1 MPARGIFGRTVKVRL
16 VEISGD
22 VGVKAGLEQNPVAA
36 VIGIAPADS
45 GFVADLLGDGVPV
58 LFPLFPLAGA
68 EDDDLAHGLMA
79 EWPAV
84 ADALAR
90 RIKADGRDD
99 LLLLADDETDGRL
112 DVLASALA
120 GTAISYRRGDDRSV
134 GEAGTVLLLPGAGS
148 APSWI
153 SRLRR
158 GTVLYGLAEDFAAH
172 HSKLA
177 GAGIRYRLA
186 VQGTSVASLAVAAQL
201 GVVEAHAVMASHL
214 LRELLLS
221 AGRDLRRTTL
231 RAGFSTLRWQP
242 EPGLIL
248 GYAAHPG
255 SGTAIVEFISE

>member
-1 MPARGIFGRTVKVRL
+1 M
-16 VEISGD
+16 
-22 VGVKAGLEQNPVAA
+22 
-36 VIGIAPADS
+36 AD
-45 GFVADLLGDGVPV
+45 
-58 LFPLFPLAGA
+58 
-68 EDDDLAHGLMA
+68 
-79 EWPAV
+79 WPAV
-84 ADALAR
+84 ADALGR
-90 RIKADGRDD
+90 RIKADGRGD

-120 GTAISYRRGDDRSV
+120 GTATISYRRGDDRSV

-158 GTVLYGLAEDFAAH
+158 GTVLYGLAEDFAVH

-186 VQGTSVASLAVAAQL
+186 VQGTSVASLAMAAQL

-231 RAGFSTLRWQP
+231 LAGFSTLRWKP
-242 EPGLIL
+242 EPNLIL
-248 GYAAHPG
+248 DYAAHPG